1 MGHTVPMRVGIAGKG
16 GVGKTTISAVLARSL
31 ARRGH
36 RVIAVDCDS
45 DPHLAMNAGIDA
57 ARIDAM
63 RPLIERRGR
72 GNAAIEADAQATP
85 MQLMS
90 KHGIDGPDGVTF
102 MQASRISKPG
112 GG

>member
-1 MGHTVPMRVGIAGKG
+1 MSQTVPMRVGIAGKG
-16 GVGKTTISAVLARSL
+16 GVGKTTISAVLARTL

-72 GNAAIEADAQATP
+72 GNAVEADEGATP
-85 MQLMS
+85 IQLMS
-90 KHGIDGPDGVTF
+90 KHGIEGPDGVTF